1 MESAVTPLSALPC
14 LSGEFSLTLSTHT
27 RMLFLFHFF
36 TFVFLL
42 ISSLYSLCPVSLLPS
57 LCFLVLSLFLSPPP
71 PSLFLPI
78 LSYSSREVRVRLGI
92 EKSCRKIDFLRL
104 FFSIRFRR
112 MSPYFRPMK
121 PLFTLIQ
128 QDMALWVTGN

>member
-27 RMLFLFHFF
+27 RILFLFHFLPFF

-42 ISSLYSLCPVSLLPS
+42 ISSLYSVSLLPS
-57 LCFLVLSLFLSPPP
+57 LCFLALSLFLSPPP

-92 EKSCRKIDFLRL
+92 EKSCRKIDFLR

-112 MSPYFRPMK
+112 MPPYFRPMK